1 VSLRLGSMDL
11 VVFGVDGAVGAV
23 DIVVVVFVVVDG
35 VADGGALID

>member
-1 VSLRLGSMDL
+1 MSLRLGSMDL
-11 VVFGVDGAVGAV
+11 VVFGVDGAV